1 MATPV
6 NHSVIKAFQILHA
19 FSYAGEKLTLSQ
31 VARKLDINIA
41 TAHRFLT
48 TLQQV
53 GAVVKMPGG
62 HFELGLLLFP
72 LGGRVSVIDAMN
84 SIVQPHVDEL
94 ADQLGETIHAA
105 ILDNDEVCY
114 VAKGEGA
121 RSLTIRTRMG
131 ARLPAYCTGVG
142 KVLLSRLPDDYC
154 KQYAKTCTFKKY
166 TDSTIGTAK
175 QLLKELDQIRTQGY
189 SMDNEEFER
198 GLCCVAVAIPMPTSE
213 EYHLQA
219 AISMS
224 APSVRLGEEKIKE
237 VAGILRSHAETIANE
252 LSARDIRES

>member
-6 NHSVIKAFQILHA
+6 NNSVIKAFQILNA
-19 FSYAGEKLTLSQ
+19 FSYSGEKLTASQ
-31 VARKLDINIA
+31 VARRLNINIA

-48 TLQQV
+48 TLHKI
-53 GAVVKMPGG
+53 GAVIKLPDGY
-62 HFELGLLLFP
+62 FDLGLLLFT

-94 ADQLGETIHAA
+94 AEQFGETIHAA
-105 ILDNDEVCY
+105 ILDNEEVCY

-142 KVLLSRLPDDYC
+142 KALLSRLTEDYC
-154 KQYAKTCTFKKY
+154 EKYAKSCTFIQY
-166 TDSTIGTAK
+166 TDKTIMTADD
-175 QLLKELDQIRTQGY
+175 LMEELDKIRTQGY
-189 SMDNEEFER
+189 SVDNEEWES
-198 GLCCVAVAIPMPTSE
+198 GLSCVAVPIQLPENTE
-213 EYHLQA
+213 FILQA

-224 APSVRLGEEKIKE
+224 APSARLSQQKIIE
-237 VAGILRSHAETIANE
+237 VAEILNKHADVIASKLALQKENKE
-252 LSARDIRES
+252 

>member
-6 NHSVIKAFQILHA
+6 NNSVIKAFQILNA

-48 TLQQV
+48 TLQKV
-53 GAVVKMPGG
+53 GAVVKMSDGY
-62 HFELGLLLFP
+62 FELGLLLFT

-94 ADQLGETIHAA
+94 ADQFGETIHAA

-142 KVLLSRLPDDYC
+142 KALLSRLPEDYC
-154 KQYAKTCTFKKY
+154 KQYAKSCSFVKY
-166 TDSTIGTAK
+166 TDLTIGNAK
-175 QLLKELDQIRTQGY
+175 QLLKELEQIRAQGY
-189 SMDNEEFER
+189 SVDNEEMER
-198 GLCCVAVAIPMPTSE
+198 GLCCVAVPIPVPTNA
-213 EYHLQA
+213 EYNLQA

-224 APSVRLGEEKIKE
+224 APLARLSNEKIEE
-237 VAGILRSHAETIANE
+237 VAGILRSHAEVIANK
-252 LSARDIRES
+252 LAAREVNEA

>member
-6 NHSVIKAFQILHA
+6 NNSVIKAFQILNA

-53 GAVVKMPGG
+53 GAVVKMPDGY
-62 HFELGLLLFP
+62 FELGLLLFT

-94 ADQLGETIHAA
+94 AEQFGETIHAA

-142 KVLLSRLPDDYC
+142 KVLMSRLPEEYC
-154 KQYAKTCTFKKY
+154 KQYVKTCSFKKY
-166 TDSTIGTAK
+166 TDLTIANAK
-175 QLLKELDQIRTQGY
+175 QFLKELDQIRAQGY
-189 SMDNEEFER
+189 SVDNEEFER

-213 EYHLQA
+213 EYNLQA

-224 APSVRLGEEKIKE
+224 APSARLGEEKMKE
-237 VAGILRSHAETIANE
+237 VAEILQNHAEIIANK
-252 LSARDIRES
+252 LAARAIKD

>member
-6 NHSVIKAFQILHA
+6 NNSVIKAFQILNA

-31 VARKLDINIA
+31 VAKKLDINIA

-53 GAVVKMPGG
+53 GAVVKMPDGY
-62 HFELGLLLFP
+62 FELGLLLFT
-72 LGGRVSVIDAMN
+72 LGGRVSVVDAMN

-94 ADQLGETIHAA
+94 AEQFGETIHAA

-142 KVLLSRLPDDYC
+142 KVLMSRLPDEHC
-154 KQYAKTCTFKKY
+154 RQYAKSCTFKKY

-175 QLLKELDQIRTQGY
+175 QFLKELDQIRERGY
-189 SMDNEEFER
+189 SIDDEEFER
-198 GLCCVAVAIPMPTSE
+198 GLCCVAVAIPMPASE
-213 EYHLQA
+213 GNQLQA

-224 APSVRLGEEKIKE
+224 APSVRLGEDKMKE
-237 VAGILRSHAETIANE
+237 VAGILQSHAEMIAKK
-252 LSARDIRES
+252 LTARGIKH

>member
-1 MATPV
+1 LATPV
-6 NHSVIKAFQILHA
+6 NNSVIKAFQILNA

-53 GAVVKMPGG
+53 GAVVKMPDGY
-62 HFELGLLLFP
+62 FELGLLLFT
-72 LGGRVSVIDAMN
+72 LGGRVSVVDAMN

-94 ADQLGETIHAA
+94 ADQFGETIHAA

-114 VAKGEGA
+114 VAKGEGV

-131 ARLPAYCTGVG
+131 VRLPAYCTGVG
-142 KVLLSRLPDDYC
+142 KVLLSSLPDDRR
-154 KQYAKTCTFKKY
+154 KQYAKACSFKKY
-166 TDSTIGTAK
+166 TDSTIGTSK

-189 SMDNEEFER
+189 SVDSQEFER
-198 GLCCVAVAIPMPTSE
+198 GLCCVAVAIPLPASE

-237 VAGILRSHAETIANE
+237 VAGILRSHAETIANK
-252 LSARDIRES
+252 LAARDTRES

>member
-1 MATPV
+1 
-6 NHSVIKAFQILHA
+6 
-19 FSYAGEKLTLSQ
+19 
-31 VARKLDINIA
+31 
-41 TAHRFLT
+41 
-48 TLQQV
+48 
-53 GAVVKMPGG
+53 MPDGY
-62 HFELGLLLFP
+62 FELGLLLFT
-72 LGGRVSVIDAMN
+72 LGGRVSVVDAMN

-94 ADQLGETIHAA
+94 ADQFGETIHAA

-154 KQYAKTCTFKKY
+154 KQYAKTCPFKKY

-175 QLLKELDQIRTQGY
+175 QLLKELNQIRAQGY
-189 SMDNEEFER
+189 SIDNEEFER

-224 APSVRLGEEKIKE
+224 APSARLGGEKIKE
-237 VAGILRSHAETIANE
+237 VAGILQNHAEIIANK
-252 LSARDIRES
+252 LAARAVRD

>member
-6 NHSVIKAFQILHA
+6 NNSVIKAFQILNA
-19 FSYAGEKLTLSQ
+19 FSYSGEKLTASQ
-31 VARKLDINIA
+31 VARRLNINIA

-48 TLQQV
+48 TLHKV
-53 GAVVKMPGG
+53 GAVIKMPDGY
-62 HFELGLLLFP
+62 FDLGLLLFT

-94 ADQLGETIHAA
+94 AEQFGETIHAA
-105 ILDNDEVCY
+105 ILDKDEVCY

-142 KVLLSRLPDDYC
+142 KALLSRLPEEYWE
-154 KQYAKTCTFKKY
+154 QYAQTCSFTRY
-166 TDSTIGTAK
+166 TDLTIVTPE
-175 QLLKELDQIRTQGY
+175 QLLQELNTIRSQGY
-189 SMDNEEFER
+189 SVDNEEWER
-198 GLCCVAVAIPMPTSE
+198 GLSCVAVPIQLPANTEFI
-213 EYHLQA
+213 LQA

-224 APSVRLGEEKIKE
+224 APSARLSQQKIKE
-237 VAGILRSHAETIANE
+237 VAKILNEHADIIAKKLALQKE
-252 LSARDIRES
+252 AKD